1 IRQNRLALQQ
11 QLDQHFELRKQLFM
25 SAFDSFDL
33 GMNDWE
39 PNQCLEALNTISDQ
53 FGSVLPYKSF
63 EEFDQMMCSED
74 SFKF

>member
-1 IRQNRLALQQ
+1 
-11 QLDQHFELRKQLFM
+11 M

-33 GMNDWE
+33 GMNNWE

>member
-1 IRQNRLALQQ
+1 CDSKLTHYHPNWLIFNSDNYPARGG
-11 QLDQHFELRKQLFM
+11 
-25 SAFDSFDL
+25 FDSFDL
-33 GMNDWE
+33 GVNDWE